1 MKVCEWKF
9 SFSFAYIRE
18 KFFFE
23 FSSFY
28 QVRVLSFPFGL
39 EPGRAIGLLENAD
52 RAAWPNMKKIRES
65 CQTGLAKTWLCSSLR
80 DKILPVNRN
89 DNPRINPF
97 QRIDFNSGS
106 SNGLYRSFQI
116 ETCLWWSIFS
126 MTPSFV
132 QKRAGRN
139 FSFELSFEI
148 GKN

>member
-106 SNGLYRSFQI
+106 SNVLYRSFQI
-116 ETCLWWSIFS
+116 ETCLW
-126 MTPSFV
+126 
-132 QKRAGRN
+132 
-139 FSFELSFEI
+139 
-148 GKN
+148 

>member
-28 QVRVLSFPFGL
+28 PRYVYYRFPRTRTA
-39 EPGRAIGLLENAD
+39 GRSVFSKTPIE
-52 RAAWPNMKKIRES
+52 PNMKKIRES

-89 DNPRINPF
+89 DNPRNQSISANRF
-97 QRIDFNSGS
+97 QPRFRAIDYISII
-106 SNGLYRSFQI
+106 SNWNVFMAIDILNDTFIG
-116 ETCLWWSIFS
+116 ETF
-126 MTPSFV
+126 PSFFYSW
-132 QKRAGRN
+132 KK
-139 FSFELSFEI
+139 I